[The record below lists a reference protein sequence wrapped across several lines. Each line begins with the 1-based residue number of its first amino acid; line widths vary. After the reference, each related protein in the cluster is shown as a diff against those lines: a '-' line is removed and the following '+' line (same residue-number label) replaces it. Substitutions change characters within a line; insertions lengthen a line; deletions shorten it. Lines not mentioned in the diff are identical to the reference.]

1 MSNNLQSSRRT
12 FIASA
17 GSLAATAGIAAQNTE
32 SHHSNALNG
41 SEGSVMTSV
50 DNDPSR
56 GSNIDLAPPDKQP
69 PDLKL
74 PKATDRKVGFAIVGL
89 GVLSLEEVLPAF
101 AETQHSSC
109 VALVSGHADKAA
121 QVAKFYGVKPDAI
134 YDYENYDRLSENR
147 EVEAIYI
154 VLPNNMHAEYTIRGL
169 KAGKD
174 VLCEK
179 PMATTIDECERM
191 ITAADEA
198 KRKLMIAYRL
208 HYEPMNLQVMEW
220 CREQKFGPVRTI
232 TSANCQNVA
241 APNIRL
247 SEKLGG
253 GPLGDIGIYSLNATR
268 YITGEEPVRVTGFA
282 DSPTD
287 DPRFAEVPANV
298 GFTLEFPSGTL
309 ASCTCSFNGPV
320 KRDFQVH
327 CRDATIQ
334 MDPAF
339 AYRGLELWT
348 DDGNERTRHMLPEV
362 NQFAAEMDHFA
373 LAIKQ
378 NTEPRTTGK
387 EGLLDLK
394 AIAAINQSI
403 RSKSAVELHH
413 A

>member
-1 MSNNLQSSRRT
+1 MTINLSSSRRT

-17 GSLAATAGIAAQNTE
+17 GSLAATAGIAVAQN
-32 SHHSNALNG
+32 SDGQRLNA
-41 SEGSVMTSV
+41 SDGSVMTPIDSEK
-50 DNDPSR
+50 SR
-56 GSNIDLAPPDKQP
+56 GNRIELAPPDKQP
-69 PDLKL
+69 PNLKL
-74 PKATDRKVGFAIVGL
+74 PKAVDRKVGYAIVGL
-89 GVLSLEEVLPAF
+89 GLLSLEEILPAF
-101 AETQHSSC
+101 AETQHSRC

-147 EVEAIYI
+147 EVEAVYI
-154 VLPNNMHAEYTIRGL
+154 VLPNNMHAEFTIRAF
-169 KAGKD
+169 KAGKH

-179 PMATTIDECERM
+179 PMATTIEECEQM
-191 ITAADEA
+191 VASADKA

-220 CREQKFGPVRTI
+220 CREQKFGPVGTI
-232 TSANCQNVA
+232 TSANCQNVT

-247 SEKLGG
+247 SNKLGG

-282 DSPTD
+282 DAPAD

-298 GFTLEFPSGTL
+298 GFKLEFPSGAI
-309 ASCTCSFNGPV
+309 ASCTCSFKGPV

-348 DDGNERTRHMLPEV
+348 DDGKERTRHLLPEV
-362 NQFAAEMDHFA
+362 NHFAAEMDHFA

-378 NTEPRTTGK
+378 NTEPLTTGK
-387 EGLLDLK
+387 EGLLDLR

-403 RSKSAVELHH
+403 RSKSAVELQHG
-413 A
+413 